1 MTSKI
6 FWLDTAER
14 AVKTFAQSLVAV
26 LVVGVPVWEI
36 HWAGAL
42 GTALT
47 ATIMSVL
54 TSIASSGAGDPTTA
68 SAVAGFSGSVEEV

>member
-1 MTSKI
+1 MTSKV

-14 AVKTFAQSLVAV
+14 AIKTFAQSLVAV

-68 SAVAGFSGSVEEV
+68 SAVEHFKG